1 MTGGGVGA
9 SASVQYRFVVTQMV
23 VGSPEGDTADQVG
36 QPAKLRLFPTPEG
49 RAFFGWSAAI
59 YVVITIVLL
68 ARTLRVTGGRMI
80 YALDDPAIHLSIA
93 TNLVDHGTW
102 GVVPGHF
109 ESASSSPLWTVLLSV
124 IIGIFPFAADYAALI
139 LNAGAALAIL
149 ALLARIQGTFHPSR
163 KRPLD
168 VLATAV
174 VTAVVL
180 FLPGATFVGME
191 HLLHLVL
198 VLAAVHGLLNP
209 SGPDASPLRRLAPY
223 GLLALAALT
232 RLETGFVALALGI
245 ALLALC
251 VRRDDGR
258 EVPAWRDQFRRI
270 VPVGVAAGLPIV
282 AFSAFNQAMG
292 QGFLPNS
299 VMAKS
304 TALDGGTRIP
314 DLENILNRFTTDP
327 VLSFVAVVCVILAVI
342 AWPQRRPW
350 FVPATTMVLVTLLH
364 VTFAQV
370 GWYERYQ
377 VYLLGLG
384 VYTVMLAA
392 RDLLPRPHDAQV
404 RMRLAPLLVLP
415 LLLLSFTKISLTVEV
430 PKAANDTYQQ
440 RYQAGVF
447 LERYYHQR
455 PVATGELGYIS
466 LTHEGPITDL
476 FGLGDYEVLQARRE
490 AGGRPRKDYWLGLS
504 RDRGFQ
510 VAAVYPRTLY
520 FDTPDEW
527 ILVGT
532 WTIPRQP
539 ITAFEKT
546 FQFWATTPEE
556 VAPLRAHMEEF
567 APELPDGVVTDLNDL
582 AELRAARLMEGSGG

>member
-1 MTGGGVGA
+1 MYLLV
-9 SASVQYRFVVTQMV
+9 
-23 VGSPEGDTADQVG
+23 
-36 QPAKLRLFPTPEG
+36 
-49 RAFFGWSAAI
+49 
-59 YVVITIVLL
+59 TIVLL
-68 ARTLRVTGGRMI
+68 AETLRATGGQMI

-93 TNLVDHGTW
+93 SNLVDHGTW
-102 GVVPGHF
+102 GVVPGQF
-109 ESASSSPLWTVLLSV
+109 ESASSSPLWTILLSV
-124 IIGIFPFAADYAALI
+124 FIGVFPFAADYAALI
-139 LNAGAALAIL
+139 LNAGAAIAIL
-149 ALLARIQGTFHPSR
+149 FLLARIQGTFHPSR

-168 VLATAV
+168 VVATAV

-191 HLLHLVL
+191 HLLHLAL
-198 VLAAVHGLLNP
+198 VLAAVHGLLYP
-209 SGPDASPLRRLAPY
+209 SGPDASPLRRFAPY

-251 VRRDDGR
+251 VRRDDGQD
-258 EVPAWRDQFRRI
+258 VPAWPDQLRRI
-270 VPVGVAAGLPIV
+270 VPIGVASVLPV
-282 AFSAFNQAMG
+282 VLFSAFNRAMG

-299 VMAKS
+299 VIAKS
-304 TALDGGTRIP
+304 AALDGSNRTP
-314 DLENILNRFTTDP
+314 DLEKILNRFTTDP
-327 VLSFVAVVCVILAVI
+327 ILSFVAIVCVILAMV

-350 FVPATTMVLVTLLH
+350 FVPATTMVLATLLH

-392 RDLLPRPHDAQV
+392 RDLLPGPHDARV
-404 RMRLAPLLVLP
+404 RLRLAPLLVLP
-415 LLLLSFTKISLTVEV
+415 LLLLSFTKISLTIEV

-440 RYQAGVF
+440 RYQAGLF

-476 FGLGDYEVLQARRE
+476 FGLGDYEVLQARRA
-490 AGGRPRKDYWLGLS
+490 AGGRPGEDYWLELS
-504 RDRGFQ
+504 RDRGFP
-510 VAAVYPRTLY
+510 VAAAYPSTLY

-532 WTIPRQP
+532 WTLPRRP
-539 ITAFEKT
+539 ISAFERT
-546 FQFWATTPEE
+546 FQFWATSPEE
-556 VAPLRAHMEEF
+556 VAPLRAHLKEF
-567 APELPDGVVTDLNDL
+567 ESELPDGMVTELNEL
-582 AELRAARLMEGSGG
+582 AEFRAARLMEESGG